1 MLFLKLG
8 SRLDKERISF
18 KSGVM
23 EDLTVSEIAVKIK
36 KKELSPEEIAQEY
49 LKKIEKEDP
58 SLNAFINLNKEI
70 LKETQSLNDNGPL
83 YGVPLGVKDM
93 FCTRKLRTTAGSRM
107 LENFVPPYSATV
119 VERLQKAGALVLG
132 KCNNDEFAM
141 GSTCETSY
149 FGTSKNPWNKDH
161 SPGGSSGGSASAV
174 AARLCPASLG
184 TDTGGSIRLPAHFC
198 NLVGVKPTYGRV
210 SRYGI
215 IAYGS
220 SLDQAGPL
228 TKTVE
233 DSALILDAISGWDS
247 RDSTTASLKPS
258 EFHKNLNPKID
269 SLKVAW
275 FPLEK
280 LQSSGTSLEI
290 HPDIHEA
297 QEKVLKVFKSLGCS
311 LVEKTWPFFHHGVS
325 VYYLISTSEASSNL
339 ARYDGVRYGFKKSH
353 QAKTLKEFYETNRG
367 DGFGEEVQRR
377 ILMGAFCL
385 SQGYYEAY
393 FQKACEVRRLIKES
407 FEEIFKSCD
416 VILAPVAFSP
426 AFKLGEKIKPLEK
439 YLNDQFTVTANLT
452 GFPALS
458 VPAHFSKDNL
468 PIGVQL
474 LGPAFGEQ
482 KILNAALAL
491 EKEFQLYKKRPHE
504 Y

>member
-1 MLFLKLG
+1 
-8 SRLDKERISF
+8 
-18 KSGVM
+18 M
-23 EDLTVSEIAVKIK
+23 EDFTVSEIAAKIK
-36 KKELSPEEIAQEY
+36 KREISPKEVAEEY
-49 LKKIEKEDP
+49 LKKIEKED
-58 SLNAFINLNKEI
+58 SKLKAFINLNEEI
-70 LKETQSLNDNGPL
+70 LTETQDLKEAGPL
-83 YGVPLGVKDM
+83 YGVPLGIKDM
-93 FCTRKLRTTAGSRM
+93 FCTKRLKTTAGSRM
-107 LENFVPPYSATV
+107 LENFTPPYSATV
-119 VERLQKAGALVLG
+119 VERLKKAGALVLG

-149 FGTSKNPWNKDH
+149 FGSAKNPWNREY

-174 AARLCPASLG
+174 AARFCPASLG

-210 SRYGI
+210 SRYGM

-247 RDSTTASLKPS
+247 KDSTTAPMKPS
-258 EFHKNLNPKID
+258 QFYKNLNQKIN

-280 LQSSGTSLEI
+280 LQSPEDSLEI
-290 HPDIHEA
+290 HPDIKEA
-297 QEKVLKVFKSLGCS
+297 QEKVLKAFKSMGCS

-339 ARYDGVRYGFKKSH
+339 ARYDGVRYGFKSSH
-353 QAKTLKEFYETNRG
+353 QAKTLQEFYEINRG
-367 DGFGEEVQRR
+367 EGFGEEVQRR
-377 ILMGAFCL
+377 ILMGTFCL

-393 FQKACEVRRLIKES
+393 FQKACQVRRLIKEG

-426 AFKLGEKIKPLEK
+426 AFKLGEKVKPLEK
-439 YLNDQFTVTANLT
+439 YLNDQFTVAANLT

-458 VPAHFSKDNL
+458 VPVHFSSKDL
-468 PIGVQL
+468 PVGVQL

-482 KILNAALAL
+482 KILNTALAL
-491 EKEFQLYKKRPHE
+491 EKEFQLYKKRPYEH
-504 Y
+504 